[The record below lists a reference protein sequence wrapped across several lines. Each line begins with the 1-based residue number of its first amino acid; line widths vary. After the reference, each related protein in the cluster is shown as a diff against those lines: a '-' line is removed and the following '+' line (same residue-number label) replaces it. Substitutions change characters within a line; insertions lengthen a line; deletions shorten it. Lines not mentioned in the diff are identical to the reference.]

1 MSAMVEKLRGRD
13 GKLSLEARKTR
24 SARAGLRETKRPKA
38 TQGSAVEKTRGR
50 PGQAPIEVP
59 ASPLLDPFQLPL
71 DAATGATAAL
81 TVGRWNRAGARLVVT
96 NNTVEALLTRGD
108 LQSLQP
114 KVPPE
119 LEWIMRRMLVALGKE
134 GALGA
139 VGPLSRLGATGDAP
153 WNPGHWLSS
162 TDWRAWS
169 VLLTSIGG
177 PMSEAGALGGGGP
190 LAARSREALRRLLPG
205 ITAQLDLGGALEV
218 IGPFGPLGPLFIL
231 GLLGQVG
238 GHGFR
243 QDAEGQFVDPEGKVV
258 RATDVVHL
266 GERRTF
272 ELVELYGEAF
282 AEVFGA
288 NDTSWMVRGAIE
300 PSEPNGDHFAFTSR
314 GDQLVTLLLV
324 PDRIDD
330 NFSFE
335 VLVDGKRVAESHPGK
350 VVPFVTL
357 TAKEAE
363 RLEVR
368 VRLEQADPPGT
379 LRPIADYVESA
390 LRPTTN
396 LLGSHGDRE
405 PPDPPTVALTK
416 ALTSGAAAW
425 TEMNAAFWGATLELF
440 RIPSASDAPD
450 QREAVLTRAALAP
463 FKAWFDTVNA
473 GVEALGFKSKDAR
486 PAHGYRLISVG
497 STKYSSDIAVSGDHQ
512 RWVP

>member
-1 MSAMVEKLRGRD
+1 MVDKLRGRD
-13 GKLSLEARKTR
+13 GQKLLGAHKTR
-24 SARAGLRETKRPKA
+24 RARVGLGAKKRPKA
-38 TQGSAVEKTRGR
+38 TQGSAVEKIRGR
-50 PGQAPIEVP
+50 PDQAPIEAP

-71 DAATGATAAL
+71 DAATGAAAAL

-96 NNTVEALLTRGD
+96 NNTVEALLTGGD

-119 LEWIMRRMLVALGKE
+119 LEWILRRMLVALGKE

-139 VGPLSRLGATGDAP
+139 VGPLSRLGAAGDAP
-153 WNPGHWLSS
+153 RNPGHWLSS

-190 LAARSREALRRLLPG
+190 LAERSREALRRLLPG
-205 ITAQLDLGGALEV
+205 VTAQLDLGGVLEV

-243 QDAEGQFVDPEGKVV
+243 QNAEGEFVDPEGKIV
-258 RATDVVHL
+258 RTTDVVHL
-266 GERRTF
+266 GERRTL
-272 ELVELYGEAF
+272 ELVEFYGEAF

-314 GDQLVTLLLV
+314 DDQLVTLLLV

-330 NFSFE
+330 NFSLE
-335 VLVDGKRVAESHPGK
+335 VLVDGKRVAESRPGK

-357 TAKEAE
+357 TAAEAE

-368 VRLEQADPPGT
+368 VRLEKADPPGT

-390 LRPTTN
+390 LRPTTH
-396 LLGSHGDRE
+396 LLGSRENRE
-405 PPDPPTVALTK
+405 PPDPPPVALTK
-416 ALTSGAAAW
+416 ALTASATAW
-425 TEMNAAFWGATLELF
+425 TEMNAAFWAATFQLL

-463 FKAWFDTVNA
+463 FKAWFDLVNA
-473 GVEALGFKSKDAR
+473 GVEALGFKHQDLR
-486 PAHGYRLISVG
+486 PAHGYRLLSVG
-497 STKYSSDIAVSGDHQ
+497 STKYAGDITVSGDHQ